1 MQNLKFKL
9 NSWSADFS
17 WPLFIAAIFF
27 LSPTLIIAWISFSRQ
42 DFFQQHLENI
52 GEAGCNLLVLAFCLY
67 LLGYL
72 LVAVIKPSANNSW
85 LWLVAVLTFVVSLVT
100 IPLLSRDITAY
111 ALNADIF
118 YHGHLNPYL
127 TPIGLGRQSWH
138 LGQLWWL
145 NYPSPYGPV
154 FFLLLGLPFL
164 VSWGQL
170 LPFIFS
176 YKVLVLVAFVLTGY
190 LFSSY
195 RRQCHLPAYLDW
207 LFYLNPAL
215 IVNWLIEGHQEVF
228 IVLILLWL
236 LWRSSKKNVFNLG
249 ALLLASFMKITAVI
263 FWPLS
268 WFKDKIFNWRRF
280 WQANLLLLLSWLLFF
295 AIIHLTPLDF
305 WHNNLAFL
313 DQQCFYACSP
323 LVMVSN
329 NLLGAG
335 AGIFRLGL
343 FVIIYLASLYFFL
356 FKNYQPVKFIIWS
369 FTALFF
375 INTSWLTPWYPTLV
389 IPFALL
395 TKKRSYIILAGL
407 ITIYCLWHYVGL

>member
-9 NSWSADFS
+9 SSWSADFS
-17 WPLFIAAIFF
+17 WPLLIVAIFF
-27 LSPTLIIAWISFSRQ
+27 ISPTLIIAWISFSRQ
-42 DFFQQHLENI
+42 DFFQQHLENM
-52 GEAGCNLLVLAFCLY
+52 GEASYSLLVLAFCLY

-85 LWLVAVLTFVVSLVT
+85 LWLVAVLTFVVGLVI
-100 IPLLSRDITAY
+100 IPLLSRDTTAY
-111 ALNADIF
+111 ALNADVF

-145 NYPSPYGPV
+145 TYPSPYGPV
-154 FFLLLGLPFL
+154 FLLLLGWPFL
-164 VSWGQL
+164 ASFGQL
-170 LPFIFS
+170 IPFIYS
-176 YKVLVLVAFVLTGY
+176 YKVLVLLAFILTGY

-228 IVLILLWL
+228 IVLMLLWL

-249 ALLLASFMKITAVI
+249 ALLLVSFIKITAVI
-263 FWPLS
+263 IWPLS

-313 DQQCFYACSP
+313 NQQCFYACSP

-329 NLLGAG
+329 NLLGGAAG
-335 AGIFRLGL
+335 LIRLGL
-343 FVIIYLASLYFFL
+343 FIVAYLASLYFFL

-375 INTSWLTPWYPTLV
+375 VNTNWLTPWYPTLI
-389 IPFALL
+389 IPFSLL
-395 TKKRSYIILAGL
+395 TKQRSYIYLAGI
-407 ITIYCLWHYVGL
+407 ITAYCLWHYLGL